1 MIEKKNTLWF
11 YFLEFPYDFC
21 FDERPALGLFRSSST
36 TIQGE
41 YALSTLSKADLIK
54 TVAAACDLKPAIVDN
69 VLDALTREVTRAVTS
84 GSKVTIPGLVAI
96 ERKERAARKG
106 RNPKTGEELMID
118 ASVTASARP
127 VKALKDA
134 LEARKA

>member
-1 MIEKKNTLWF
+1 M
-11 YFLEFPYDFC
+11 
-21 FDERPALGLFRSSST
+21 
-36 TIQGE
+36 
-41 YALSTLSKADLIK
+41 STLSKADLIK